1 MKTAMTATRWGMAV
15 ALLATGLFA
24 WWQWDEAATEQQRLA
39 AEQAKEAAAALA
51 ASQAGDPAY
60 GLRDLFGAVDR
71 PLPRGPAASGA
82 PASSSNPWQLAQAST
97 AMAEAGGSA
106 PPDLSPEDKAVNEQL
121 RRLGYQIDAR
131 YYRMPLGQLRQA
143 AAAKDVQA
151 LTHLAERYL
160 FALDGKPQEAEHEP
174 GFPYRE
180 AARSALTEA
189 YLRGNRHAAAMISET
204 FLLEKKPL
212 DAAAWNLIARRAG
225 DELSADWF
233 LKTQDYVQLG
243 DAGRQQAAEKAEAL
257 WAQLE
262 SRKKNGA

>member
-1 MKTAMTATRWGMAV
+1 MKAAMTPTRWGMAV

-39 AEQAKEAAAALA
+39 AEQEKAAATALA
-51 ASQAGDPAY
+51 ASQAGQPSY
-60 GLRDLFGAVDR
+60 GLRDLFTAVDQAV
-71 PLPRGPAASGA
+71 PRGPAAGGT
-82 PASSSNPWQLAQAST
+82 PNQGNPWQLAQAST
-97 AMAEAGGSA
+97 AAAEAGGSA

-121 RRLGYQIDAR
+121 RRLGYQIDER
-131 YYRMPLGQLRQA
+131 YYQMPLAQLRQA

-180 AARSALTEA
+180 AARTALTEA
-189 YLRGNRHAAAMISET
+189 FLRGNLHAAAMISET

-212 DAAAWNLIARRAG
+212 DAATWNLIARRSG

-233 LKTQDYVQLG
+233 LKTQDYQQLG

-257 WAQLE
+257 WAQLI
-262 SRKKNGA
+262 SRKKSGA

>member
-1 MKTAMTATRWGMAV
+1 MTATRWGMAV

-39 AEQAKEAAAALA
+39 AEQAKEKADLAAA
-51 ASQAGDPAY
+51 QAGQPAY
-60 GLRDLFGAVDR
+60 GLRDLFTAVDQ
-71 PLPRGPAASGA
+71 PLPRGPAASA
-82 PASSSNPWQLAQAST
+82 ATSSSNPWQLAQAST
-97 AMAEAGGSA
+97 AMAETGGSEA
-106 PPDLSPEDKAVNEQL
+106 PELSPEDRALNEQL
-121 RRLGYQIDAR
+121 RRLGYQIDER

-233 LKTQDYVQLG
+233 LKTQDYLQLG